1 MLAKSKC
8 WNVLKYIQKD
18 GYGWTTG
25 SNNIRKF
32 GKNIL
37 FYVLLYLIDTRLNV
51 NVIEHL

>member
-1 MLAKSKC
+1 MATAEQRDRII
-8 WNVLKYIQKD
+8 LKI
-18 GYGWTTG
+18 YG
-25 SNNIRKF
+25 NNIRKF